1 MVFSHTPSH
10 CGWKRESLQEVRDTV
25 GIDALQEL
33 LVVELA
39 GYDDG
44 HLCTI
49 VGPLSAV
56 GRA

>member
-1 MVFSHTPSH
+1 M
-10 CGWKRESLQEVRDTV
+10 RDTI

-44 HLCTI
+44 HLDTI
-49 VGPLSAV
+49 VRPLPAV